1 MSSERRSG
9 GSGKADTVRDDFP
22 LWLIDPDCVDL
33 ELERDP
39 DDLDGVDGVSSED
52 AADASDAEGDL
63 DSDAATAEGDAVASD
78 GADSPEDTGGSEEP
92 GDD

>member
-39 DDLDGVDGVSSED
+39 NDPLFDTTLD
-52 AADASDAEGDL
+52 DAETFRHSHRG
-63 DSDAATAEGDAVASD
+63 
-78 GADSPEDTGGSEEP
+78 
-92 GDD
+92 